1 MQKET
6 SQIMSNK
13 FQLGAPLSKQDTDI
27 INGNSVVLDNSPHL
41 PPHSSHNDSGN
52 LELNNCN
59 LLIKSPS
66 AIYTNYLHKHTYALR
81 KIGQTFYVRRRVPKI
96 IVSAMGKKEIWKSL
110 KTDSYQTA
118 VKRSYGVTGTGVKS
132 LIQGI

>member
-1 MQKET
+1 
-6 SQIMSNK
+6 
-13 FQLGAPLSKQDTDI
+13 
-27 INGNSVVLDNSPHL
+27 
-41 PPHSSHNDSGN
+41 

-59 LLIKSPS
+59 LSIKSPS
-66 AIYTNYLHKHTYALR
+66 AIYTKYLHKHTYALR